1 MKNVIYLVGNKAD
14 MLNIES
20 IDDAEID
27 DEVKELMKKYN
38 LPHIF
43 TSAKNNFN
51 IKELFVKSTELA
63 L

>member
-1 MKNVIYLVGNKAD
+1 